1 MQFSAAQIAMIIGG
15 KVEGDPQAC
24 VGSFGKIEEAV
35 AGQLAFLA
43 NPK

>member
-1 MQFSAAQIAMIIGG
+1 MQFTAAQIALIINA
-15 KVEGDPQAC
+15 KVEGNPEAV
-24 VGSFGKIEEAV
+24 VGSFGKIEEAK